1 MAKRAALAI
10 GVCLRLDVSVLRR
23 AALAFALTLLPAAA
37 RATPGP
43 DTTVVI
49 ANANVPQSVALAE
62 RYAAAR
68 DVPDAQVCLLDVED
82 VEDVDLATYEAA
94 VLGPLRD
101 CLDATPGVRDRI
113 EAALLIRGL
122 PLRVRVPVGGRDRPV
137 SLAAALSLWNS
148 ERMGAP
154 LLGAEP
160 GRVADCGGTPC
171 YAATWDNPYSGFAF
185 EPGYEVERGGVTWR
199 PILVTMLHGRSYE
212 DAESLLDSALMAEAT
227 DPPPGELLF
236 MEGSDAARGA
246 LDVEYDRVI
255 LELTEL
261 GFTASRVGFD
271 ADLTG
276 RTLSGFATGTARLG
290 ETIEGNTFRPGSL
303 VDNLTSFGAVPE
315 NFRASGEERQV
326 SIARWVAQGVAGAH
340 GTVAEPLNNC
350 FPRRWLFVE
359 YALGATLAESYWA
372 MLPYAYW
379 LNLVLGDPMAA
390 PYARRPVV
398 EVNGVTDGDVI
409 DAPTP
414 LTVTA
419 VDPAARGVESIA
431 LYLDGEELRRVD
443 GDEVSLCLG
452 PGAAA
457 RQLLVVARAA
467 DDPMGVRIW
476 KPKGWTAM
484 TVSTDGEVT
493 CPDPGADAGTP
504 DAGATAGDGGADAGP
519 GAPPMDEGCACRA
532 APPSG
537 AAPGWLL
544 VAALAVG
551 CRRRRVTG

>member
-1 MAKRAALAI
+1 MLRPAA
-10 GVCLRLDVSVLRR
+10 VVL
-23 AALAFALTLLPAAA
+23 ALTLLPAGA

-49 ANANVPQSVALAE
+49 ANANVPESVALAE

-82 VEDVDLATYEAA
+82 VEDVDLATFESAF
-94 VLGPLRD
+94 LGPLRD

-113 EAALLIRGL
+113 EAALLIRGV
-122 PLRVRVPVGGRDRPV
+122 PLRVRVPVGGRDRLA

-160 GRVADCGGTPC
+160 GVTADCAGTPC
-171 YAATWDNPYSGFAF
+171 YAATWDNPYSGFPF
-185 EPGYEVERGGVTWR
+185 EPGYEVERDGVTWR

-227 DPPPGELLF
+227 DPPTGEMLF
-236 MEGSDAARGA
+236 MDGRDPARGA

-255 LELTEL
+255 LDLTNL
-261 GFTASRVGFD
+261 GFTATRVEFD

-276 RTLSGFATGTARLG
+276 RTLSSFATGTATLG
-290 ETIEGNTFRPGSL
+290 ETIEGNTYRPGAI
-303 VDNLTSFGAVPE
+303 VDNLTSFGAVPA
-315 NFRASGEERQV
+315 NFRESGEEQQV

-350 FPRRWLFVE
+350 FPHRRLFVE
-359 YALGATLAESYWA
+359 YVLGATLAESYWA
-372 MLPYAYW
+372 MLPFAYW

-390 PYARRPVV
+390 PYAQRPVV
-398 EVNGVTDGDVI
+398 EVTGVTDGAAL

-414 LTVTA
+414 VTVTA
-419 VDPAARGVESIA
+419 VDPADRGIESIA
-431 LYLDGEELRRVD
+431 LFLDGEELTRVD
-443 GDEVSLCLG
+443 GDSVELCLG
-452 PGAAA
+452 PGADA

-467 DDPMGVRIW
+467 DDPDGVRIW
-476 KPKGWTAM
+476 KPKGWTVL
-484 TVSTDGEVT
+484 TVSTDGEVA
-493 CPDPGADAGTP
+493 CPDPDAGPSDAGSAGPVDGGVVGADAG
-504 DAGATAGDGGADAGP
+504 AGAPMGD
-519 GAPPMDEGCACRA
+519 GCAC
-532 APPSG
+532 G
-537 AAPGWLL
+537 AAPGSSGAPAWIV
-544 VAALAVG
+544 VAALAFVI
-551 CRRRRVTG
+551 RRRG